1 MHTLSPPFRTLLL
14 AAAALSVGRHAA
26 AQAVWPAGPSTYAND
41 ATTLVVLPNQQAAP
55 GLTDGQVADLRE
67 LSRNWL
73 DQVHDV
79 RGDLR
84 ALREAVHTVLG
95 AQGPDGPADPG
106 EAMALFA
113 DIDSHEAEVRAVF
126 QEGAGAAL
134 ALLTDDQRALW
145 ERTLARAMED
155 AGGPAHAPP

>member
-1 MHTLSPPFRTLLL
+1 MEIPSPPYRTLLL
-14 AAAALSVGRHAA
+14 ASVALFVGRPAA

-41 ATTLVVLPNQQAAP
+41 ATTLVVLPHQQAAL
-55 GLTDGQVADLRE
+55 GLTDGQVAALRE
-67 LSRNWL
+67 LSRHWL
-73 DQVHDV
+73 DEVHDV

-126 QEGAGAAL
+126 REGAAAAL
-134 ALLTDDQRALW
+134 ALLTDDQRTRW

-155 AGGPAHAPP
+155 AGGPVQPPP